1 MPGKSV
7 CTLSALADP
16 TIGWQATLSTP
27 NAPPRPVKCAE
38 RLDVN
43 FSPVCVC
50 GGGYPYPLPPIIS
63 IIIVTI
69 ITIIIITI
77 IIKIFCELFTGVCV
91 GPISTFS
98 SHVLVCMFLIVYQ
111 HISVFVFWKIV
122 FAFAFLGFH
131 QQLWSPV
138 SVHFL

>member
-1 MPGKSV
+1 M
-7 CTLSALADP
+7 
-16 TIGWQATLSTP
+16 
-27 NAPPRPVKCAE
+27 
-38 RLDVN
+38 
-43 FSPVCVC
+43 CVW
-50 GGGYPYPLPPIIS
+50 GGYPYALPPIIS

-111 HISVFVFWKIV
+111 HLSVFVFWQIV

-131 QQLWSPV
+131 LPV
-138 SVHFL
+138 EVYIINFGLQYLCIFFKSDSIMMTLHPPIKSVHISCFSIQNLPHDRKIFQKAL